1 VELQTRL
8 QCGRYT
14 FASKKL
20 RHSGGS
26 FEPLVLRHRVSVETA
41 RLYLVELAAA
51 RTRLAEAQ
59 RQSK

>member
-1 VELQTRL
+1 VAAVHSRRKSCATAALISNRL
-8 QCGRYT
+8 LC
-14 FASKKL
+14 
-20 RHSGGS
+20 
-26 FEPLVLRHRVSVETA
+26 PRVSTEMA

>member
-1 VELQTRL
+1 MWPLYIRVEKAAPQWRL
-8 QCGRYT
+8 ISNR
-14 FASKKL
+14 L
-20 RHSGGS
+20 
-26 FEPLVLRHRVSVETA
+26 LRHRVSVETA